1 MGIRTHADVDQDPK
15 PCFIVNSLVE
25 AWDIFSPEPVIP
37 GPGSPAQRAGG
48 QGPRLVPQTLPQKF
62 YGESAFYQKT
72 L

>member
-1 MGIRTHADVDQDPK
+1 MRMVTKIPNPAVWSTVWLK
-15 PCFIVNSLVE
+15 